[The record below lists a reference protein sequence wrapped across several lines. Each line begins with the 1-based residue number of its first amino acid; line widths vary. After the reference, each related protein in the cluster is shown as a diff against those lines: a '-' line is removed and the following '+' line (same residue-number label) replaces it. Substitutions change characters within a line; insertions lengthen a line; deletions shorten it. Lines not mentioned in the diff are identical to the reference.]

1 MRDGLVSFLGAEGNH
16 THHVETLGIR
26 IVLVA
31 PLRLP
36 ERLMP
41 VTSVWNGIGVGP
53 TPP

>member
-1 MRDGLVSFLGAEGNH
+1 MASCLVSFLGAEGSH
-16 THHVETLGIR
+16 SHRVEALGIR
-26 IVLVA
+26 TVLVA